1 MPIHGTGRARILTDI
16 TSDTDNKARKHCFQA
31 IIMCYITLP
40 IIISV
45 MSSNFSLLFISS
57 LFHEIL
63 SLSQELKDILD
74 EIIYN
79 KEETLKKIQ
88 ENLNRYIDFDSQKL
102 DDDIIREFVY
112 RIYNMGKDKY
122 IFIINLGMTESEIEK
137 DSELNSN
144 ITCYV
149 STVLGNWKS
158 HEVTVSQ
165 DISGEVENLPLS
177 EQQQGIFLLSC

>member
-1 MPIHGTGRARILTDI
+1 
-16 TSDTDNKARKHCFQA
+16 
-31 IIMCYITLP
+31 
-40 IIISV
+40 

-63 SLSQELKDILD
+63 SLSQELKDIPD

-165 DISGEVENLPLS
+165 EISGEVENLPLS
-177 EQQQGIFLLSC
+177 EQQLHRLL

>member
-1 MPIHGTGRARILTDI
+1 
-16 TSDTDNKARKHCFQA
+16 
-31 IIMCYITLP
+31 
-40 IIISV
+40 

-177 EQQQGIFLLSC
+177 EQQLHRLLLLRKVLNKLFY